1 MSDSASLN
9 SFVGSFYQL
18 PDRILLVPRKLEVPG
33 HSPRNMN
40 LHTSSTRV
48 FQNKSSIDSQGVV
61 DALKTLQEKIR
72 KLELERKQAEK
83 SCQKFSQ
90 DVQKGRHA
98 LFEEQASLQSQ
109 KCPIFS
115 STQTQQEKLEK
126 LESDYLQL
134 CTTQSLAE
142 MKIASLE
149 QKLLK
154 EEHNHKLI
162 QEKTDKLQ
170 REFDLNVK
178 LSNSAAEEMNPKRQ
192 TKRTVKKKLRP
203 KQSASPR
210 RSRCKHVPFVTGTST
225 SPSHSVH
232 ANLQSILHMMKHHQP
247 QLCEGVRE
255 LQRAGSGA
263 KKSLQKSFSPDS
275 RLKPPAESLGSLS
288 DLLLALQDELGQ
300 MSFDQQELMQQIDA
314 AEQWEHRLD
323 LQRKLESL
331 VARMEEK
338 GAQIT
343 KVRKHQQAVK
353 KLTTATRP
361 CPAEHT
367 DEAAAIRP
375 PCPTPVRVKLQGKKV
390 GAAQKSLQLLK
401 ETQKFRNCL
410 KEQDFCWET

>member
-98 LFEEQASLQSQ
+98 LFEEQ
-109 KCPIFS
+109 
-115 STQTQQEKLEK
+115 
-126 LESDYLQL
+126 
-134 CTTQSLAE
+134 
-142 MKIASLE
+142 
-149 QKLLK
+149 
-154 EEHNHKLI
+154 
-162 QEKTDKLQ
+162 LQ